1 MNNFILSFPLCYF
14 IFLLAFVGLPS
25 SSLGADTAVTEKKV
39 RQLQKDIRKLEAQ
52 LKEFKGESK
61 NLQTALRSSETKAGK
76 LSQAIRANQREITE
90 GLEQLKDL
98 GQEQNR
104 LKQARKEQAESLR
117 KQLLAAYRMGRQDQI
132 KLLLNQQNPERL
144 SRILRYYEYLNRSKI
159 ESIEIYE
166 QTLTSL
172 AEVETE
178 IAGRQLQLEQR
189 QTQLKHNSEQLEA
202 NRRQRKKA
210 LGQLKRQISGG
221 DKRLQG
227 LKSDRQRLQQ
237 VLKQLQQTLKKI
249 DLSWESK
256 EFSQF
261 KGKLKWPTKGRV
273 IQSYGSRTVQ
283 GIKNEGMLISAPM
296 GRQVTAVHHG
306 RVVFSDWLRGFGLL
320 MIVDHGNGYMSLYG
334 HNESLLKEVGD
345 WVSTS
350 EKIATVGDSG
360 GLSST
365 GLYFAIRY
373 KGQPYNPKPWLRR
386 NQG

>member
-1 MNNFILSFPLCYF
+1 M
-14 IFLLAFVGLPS
+14 
-25 SSLGADTAVTEKKV
+25 TEKKV
-39 RQLQKDIRKLEAQ
+39 RQLQKNIRKLETQ

-61 NLQTALRSSETKAGK
+61 SLQTALRGSEKKAGK
-76 LSQAIRANQREITE
+76 LSQAIRVNQQQISE
-90 GLEQLKDL
+90 GQKQLKAL
-98 GQEQNR
+98 AEEQNR
-104 LKQARKEQAESLR
+104 LKEAQVEQAEILR

-132 KLLLNQQNPERL
+132 KLLLNQKNPERL

-159 ESIEIYE
+159 ESIALYQ
-166 QTLTSL
+166 QTLASL
-172 AEVETE
+172 TDVERE
-178 IAGRQLQLEQR
+178 IAARQQQLEQR
-189 QTQLKHNSEQLEA
+189 QSQLKRNSEQLEA
-202 NRRQRKKA
+202 SRRQRKKA

-221 DKRLQG
+221 DKRLQRM
-227 LKSDRQRLQQ
+227 KSDRQRLQQ

-273 IQSYGSRTVQ
+273 VRSYGSRTDQ
-283 GIKNEGMLISAPM
+283 GIKNEGILISAPM

-306 RVVFSDWLRGFGLL
+306 RVVFADWLRGFGLL
-320 MIVDHGNGYMSLYG
+320 IIVDHGNGYMSLYG

-386 NQG
+386 SQG